1 MPYPEKIIS
10 VNPDYLSKKI
20 VISCG
25 PIPAKL
31 DSVKYITNRFKGG
44 LALKTAEFFVKE
56 GFDVTIVK
64 WEHSSLEVQK
74 EFDKSHLHYVN
85 VADVVEYYEWFEMNA
100 INYDVFI
107 MAAAVANLMPVDPYK
122 GKFPSHLYHEGDE
135 FPVTF
140 TIAPRAID
148 VIKKRNPKAF
158 LVGYKLFDAKND
170 DELVEIAS
178 HTLKDSK
185 ANVIFANTPADAKNK
200 KLALTQDGSVI
211 PLSFDEHLL
220 FIARL
225 IKQQFFT
232 TQIID
237 INSSPV
243 YKKHKSFIDAAFNAI
258 RLFEKSIDNYGTMA
272 IKITEDSF
280 VTTSRG
286 HRGDPV
292 LVEKVDVEKRLVYA
306 SGKATLN
313 APALFAV
320 IQDGFDFVFHR
331 HEYSGCTPIFSK
343 YLFPG
348 TLQEYNYVKRF
359 FIPKCY
365 LMSTGTEPYHGY
377 IKGIKIAGNNSW
389 MTDVVKNITG
399 ITEKPLKV
407 DWNQYADIFPKR
419 YFRPVERIDRLIEF
433 HKNKGEKTLEIG
445 GNKYS
450 NAEYVYDPYVNEY
463 GKASPVSL
471 DFIKSKK
478 FAVIACKN
486 AINYLDED
494 LINMAI
500 ASLDKNGVF
509 IANTFDGAP
518 PFKVTE
524 DEIVFS
530 DDSLVYHFLIHDGH
544 VYFHTFWNRNAEWY
558 ENKGFIVE
566 KYGRNSLI
574 VST

>member
-1 MPYPEKIIS
+1 MS
-10 VNPDYLSKKI
+10 QKI

-178 HTLKDSK
+178 HTLMDSK

-225 IKQQFFT
+225 IKQQFFA

-313 APALFAV
+313 ASALFAV

-331 HEYSGCTPIFSK
+331 HEYSDCTPIFRQ

-359 FIPKCY
+359 FIPKYY

-377 IKGIKIAGNNSW
+377 IRGIKIAGNNSW

-399 ITEKPLKV
+399 IKEDPLSV
-407 DWNQYADIFPKR
+407 NWDHYYEMFPKR
-419 YFRPVERIDRLIEF
+419 YFSPVEKIDNLIESCKETG
-433 HKNKGEKTLEIG
+433 HNSVEIG
-445 GNKYS
+445 GNKHS
-450 NAEYVYDPYVNEY
+450 KADFVYDPYITESDSA
-463 GKASPVSL
+463 KL
-471 DFIKSKK
+471 ISKDYLLTHE
-478 FAVIACKN
+478 FDLIVCKN
-486 AINYLDED
+486 SLNYLTEEE
-494 LINMAI
+494 INMTI
-500 ASLDKNGVF
+500 ERLGFGGIF

-518 PFKVTE
+518 SFKVT
-524 DEIVFS
+524 DNEIVFA
-530 DDSLVYHFLIHDGH
+530 DTMFVYHYLIFEGH
-544 VYFHTFWNRNAEWY
+544 IYFHIFYNRNAEWY
-558 ENKGFIVE
+558 EKKGFKIE
-566 KYGRNSLI
+566 KYGTNSLI
-574 VST
+574 VSIKKN